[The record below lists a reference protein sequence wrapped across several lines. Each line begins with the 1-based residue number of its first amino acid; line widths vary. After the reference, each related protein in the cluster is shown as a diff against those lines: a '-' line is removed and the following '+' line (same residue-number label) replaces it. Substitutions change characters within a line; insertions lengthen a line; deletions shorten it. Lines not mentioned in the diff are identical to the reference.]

1 VHPQAVFS
9 HEELRLLA
17 EGLSVAEDSVSDYF
31 RLSEGF
37 WCRHPFEV
45 RTLAELE
52 PTEVSPEAL
61 AQVLRLRKADARRL
75 RGRDFWRICFQ
86 DHNFLE
92 AMHREKASELFLPML
107 TYVMVHELVHVVRF
121 ATFVQLFELD
131 QERRQAEEAK
141 VHRLSAEVLKKVRLR
156 HLEQVLDSYEDF
168 AATLSPEG
176 HC

>member
-1 VHPQAVFS
+1 MHPQTIFG
-9 HEELRLLA
+9 HEEMRLLA
-17 EGLSVAEDSVSDYF
+17 EGLCVAEDSVSDYF

-37 WCRHPFEV
+37 WHRHLFEV

-52 PTEVSPEAL
+52 PAEVSTEAL
-61 AQVLRLRKADARRL
+61 AQVLRLRKADTRRL

-92 AMHREKASELFLPML
+92 AMQRDKADELFLPML

-131 QERRQAEEAK
+131 HERRQDEEAR
-141 VHRLSAEVLKKVRLR
+141 VHRLSAEVLKKVRLP
-156 HLEQVLDSYEDF
+156 HLEQVLACYENF
-168 AATLSPEG
+168 AAALSPEG

>member
-1 VHPQAVFS
+1 MHPQGKFG

-17 EGLSVAEDSVSDYF
+17 EGLTMAEDSVSDYF

-45 RTLAELE
+45 RTLAELA
-52 PTEVSPEAL
+52 PAEVNPEAL
-61 AQVLRLRKADARRL
+61 AQVLRLRKADSRRL

-92 AMHREKASELFLPML
+92 AMQREKAAELFLPML

-121 ATFVQLFELD
+121 ATFVQLFDSD
-131 QERRQAEEAK
+131 QERRQAEEGR
-141 VHRLSAEVLKKVRLR
+141 VHRLSAEVLKKVRLP
-156 HLEQVLDSYEDF
+156 HLEQVVGCYEDF
-168 AATLSPEG
+168 AAALSPEG

>member
-1 VHPQAVFS
+1 MHPQEVFGR
-9 HEELRLLA
+9 EELGLLA

-45 RTLAELE
+45 RTLAELD
-52 PTEVSPEAL
+52 PAEVTPEAL
-61 AQVLRLRKADARRL
+61 AQVLRLRKADARHL

-86 DHNFLE
+86 DHNFLK
-92 AMHREKASELFLPML
+92 AMKREKAGELFLPLL

-131 QERRQAEEAK
+131 QKFRQAEEAR
-141 VHRLSAEVLKKVRLR
+141 VHHLSAEVLEKVRLP
-156 HLEQVLDSYEDF
+156 HLEQVLGRYENF
-168 AATLSPEG
+168 AAALNPKG

>member
-1 VHPQAVFS
+1 MHPQGVFS

-17 EGLSVAEDSVSDYF
+17 EGLNVAEDSVSDFF

-37 WCRHPFEV
+37 WYRHPFEV

-52 PTEVSPEAL
+52 PAEVAPEAL
-61 AQVLRLRKADARRL
+61 AQVLRLRKADGRRL
-75 RGRDFWRICFQ
+75 RDRNFWRICFQ

-92 AMHREKASELFLPML
+92 AMQRKQAQDLFLPML

-121 ATFVQLFELD
+121 STFVQLFELD
-131 QERRQAEEAK
+131 QKRRQAEEAT
-141 VHRLSAEVLKKVRLR
+141 VHRLSAEVLKRVRLP
-156 HLEQVLDSYEDF
+156 HLEQVLDCYENF
-168 AATLSPEG
+168 AATPGSEG

>member
-1 VHPQAVFS
+1 MHPQAKFGR
-9 HEELRLLA
+9 EELRLLA
-17 EGLSVAEDSVSDYF
+17 EGLNVAEDSVSDYF

-45 RTLAELE
+45 RTLAELA
-52 PTEVSPEAL
+52 PAEVAPEAL
-61 AQVLRLRKADARRL
+61 AQVLRLRNQDGRRL

-92 AMHREKASELFLPML
+92 AMQGEKAGELFLPML

-131 QERRQAEEAK
+131 QERRQAEEAR
-141 VHRLSAEVLKKVRLR
+141 VHRLSAEVLKKVRLPR
-156 HLEQVLDSYEDF
+156 LEQVLDCYEKF

-176 HC
+176 CC